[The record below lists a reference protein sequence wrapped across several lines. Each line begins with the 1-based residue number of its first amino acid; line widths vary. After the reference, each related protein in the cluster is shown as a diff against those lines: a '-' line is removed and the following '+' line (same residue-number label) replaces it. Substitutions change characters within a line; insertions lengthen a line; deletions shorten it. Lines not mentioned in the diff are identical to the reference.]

1 MQLLI
6 LSFFVLCGL
15 GIVLSAVLP
24 EDSSPRVILWA
35 GSVASLV
42 ACVAGAEGL
51 VGSSSFS
58 LSLWK
63 IPELGTLS
71 FAMDH
76 LSGLFLLVSGV
87 VFFATSIFS
96 ARYLEQYAQH
106 FSLRWFSV
114 SYHVLWIAVAVILLA
129 ADAVLF
135 LIAWEAMSIL
145 AYLLVNFQKEGD
157 ESEEAGS
164 RMLIMSEAGF
174 LAVALAFLL
183 VGKGVTGLDFTSL
196 RAAGA
201 GLSDNFRWAVF
212 LLSFF
217 GFSVKAGLFPFNRW
231 MRGVYAVAPANA
243 CALLSGVL
251 LNLGIYGI
259 VRVNSD
265 LAPVRTAG
273 PGLIVLA
280 IGTISALVGIL
291 YANRENDLKTM
302 LAESSAENMGIV
314 VAAIG
319 AGLVFLAE
327 QAPVLAGIA
336 FIAAFYHMMNHAVY
350 KSLLFH
356 SAGAVDSTVGT
367 RDMDRLGGLI
377 KLQPWIAGFFL
388 VGVLSIAALPPFN
401 GFVSEWLTLQ
411 TLLQSAALQ
420 SAGVKVV
427 FALCGALLAL
437 TAGLAVTCFVKV
449 YAMSFLGVSRS
460 NGQEQKGRVH
470 RSMRLAMGFLAA
482 LCLLLGILPT
492 YVIPVLD
499 QPVSSLVHT
508 RASDA
513 LVPPFFTTSATHG
526 PLPPA
531 FVADFHDIGAQA
543 GRSVLPGA
551 GLVVLH
557 RGGPANPVVFAMST
571 SYTIIVLLLLL
582 GSAFFLVRRWVARRT
597 STVRKPVWA
606 GGLRPLLPEL
616 TYTATGFSNPVRV
629 TFNAIFHPTEVE
641 DSSETVAEHFRV
653 AIRRLVQEVHVLDR
667 VFLRPVQRRVL
678 ELAQRFASMHHG
690 RLNAYVAYILATFV
704 AVLLLARI
712 PGGAQYTVTPAM
724 IVIAVL
730 LADRFL

>member
-1 MQLLI
+1 MQLLV
-6 LSFFVLCGL
+6 LAFFVLCGL
-15 GIVLSAVLP
+15 GIVLSAILP
-24 EDSSPRVILWA
+24 EDSAPRVILWV
-35 GSVASLV
+35 GSAVSLV
-42 ACVAGAEGL
+42 ACAEGAGGL
-51 VGSSSFS
+51 VGGVGFS
-58 LSLWK
+58 RSLWT
-63 IPELGTLS
+63 IPELGTLT

-76 LSGLFLLVSGV
+76 LSALFLLVSGV

-96 ARYLEQYAQH
+96 ARYLEQYAGD
-106 FSLRWFSV
+106 FSLRWFAV
-114 SYHVLWIAVAVILLA
+114 TYHTLWVAVAIILLA
-129 ADAVLF
+129 WDAVLF
-135 LIAWEAMSIL
+135 LIGWEAMSIL
-145 AYLLVNFQKEGD
+145 AYLLVNFQKRAD
-157 ESEEAGS
+157 ESLGAGYL
-164 RMLIMSEAGF
+164 MLGMSEAGF
-174 LAVALAFLL
+174 LAVSLAFLIL
-183 VGKGVTGLDFTSL
+183 GKGVAGLDFTLL

-201 GLSDNFRWAVF
+201 GLAGDIRWAVF

-217 GFSVKAGLFPFNRW
+217 GFGVKAGLFPFNRW
-231 MRGVYAVAPANA
+231 MRGVYAVAPANV

-259 VRVNSD
+259 VRVNGD
-265 LAPVRTAG
+265 LLPVRTAG

-302 LAESSAENMGIV
+302 LAESSTENMGIV
-314 VAAIG
+314 VAALG

-336 FIAAFYHMMNHAVY
+336 FIAALYHMTNHAVY

-356 SAGAVDSTVGT
+356 GAGAVDTTVGT

-437 TAGLAVTCFVKV
+437 TAALAVTCFVKV
-449 YAMSFLGVSRS
+449 YAMSFLGRSRS
-460 NGQEQKGRVH
+460 NGLQQKGRVH
-470 RSMRLAMGFLAA
+470 RSMRVAMGFLAA
-482 LCLLLGILPT
+482 LCLLLGVLPT

-499 QPVSSLVHT
+499 QPVNLLVHART
-508 RASDA
+508 ADA
-513 LVPPFFTTSATHG
+513 LVPPFFTTSAEHG
-526 PLPPA
+526 PLPPP
-531 FVADFHDIGAQA
+531 FVADFHDIGAQV
-543 GRSVLPGA
+543 GRSFLPGP

-571 SYTIIVLLLLL
+571 SYMIVVLILLL
-582 GSAFFLVRRWVARRT
+582 GSAFFLVRKWVARRA
-597 STVRKPVWA
+597 SAVRKPVWA

-629 TFNAIFHPTEVE
+629 TFNAIFHPSEVE
-641 DSSETVAEHFRV
+641 DSSEMVAQHFRT
-653 AIRRLVQEVHVLDR
+653 AIRRLVEEVHILDR
-667 VFLRPVQRRVL
+667 LFYRPIQLSAATVAAT
-678 ELAQRFASMHHG
+678 LARMHHG
-690 RLNAYVAYILATFV
+690 RLNAYVAYVLLTLL
-704 AVLLLARI
+704 AVLLFGR
-712 PGGAQYTVTPAM
+712 Y
-724 IVIAVL
+724 
-730 LADRFL
+730 F

>member
-1 MQLLI
+1 MHLLI
-6 LSFFVLCGL
+6 LSYFVLCGL

-24 EDSSPRVILWA
+24 EDSSPCVILWA

-42 ACVAGAEGL
+42 ACAAGVEGL
-51 VGSSSFS
+51 AGSSAFS
-58 LSLWK
+58 LSLWT
-63 IPELGTLS
+63 IPELGTLTFS
-71 FAMDH
+71 MDQ
-76 LSGLFLLVSGV
+76 LSALFLLVSGV

-96 ARYLEQYAQH
+96 ARYLEQYAQD
-106 FSLRWFSV
+106 FSLRWFSI
-114 SYHVLWIAVAVILLA
+114 SYHALWAAVGVILLA
-129 ADAVLF
+129 GDAVLF
-135 LIAWEAMSIL
+135 LIGWEAMSIL
-145 AYLLVNFQKEGD
+145 AYLLVNFQKQGE
-157 ESEEAGS
+157 ESEEAGYL
-164 RMLIMSEAGF
+164 MLGMSEAGF
-174 LAVALAFLL
+174 LAVALAFLIL
-183 VGKGVTGLDFTSL
+183 GKGVVGLDFTSL

-201 GLSDNFRWAVF
+201 GLGGNIRWAVF

-217 GFSVKAGLFPFNRW
+217 GFSVKAGLIPFNRW
-231 MRGVYAVAPANA
+231 MRGVYAVAPANV

-265 LAPVRTAG
+265 LLPVRTAG

-302 LAESSAENMGIV
+302 LAESSTENMGIV
-314 VAAIG
+314 VAALG

-327 QAPVLAGIA
+327 QSPVLAGIA
-336 FIAAFYHMMNHAVY
+336 FIAALYHVTNHAVY

-356 SAGAVDSTVGT
+356 GAGAVDSTVGT

-437 TAGLAVTCFVKV
+437 TAALAVTCFVKV

-460 NGQEQKGRVH
+460 NGQQRKGRVH
-470 RSMRLAMGFLAA
+470 RSMRMAMGFLAV

-499 QPVSSLVHT
+499 RPVSRLVHT
-508 RASDA
+508 RTSEA
-513 LVPPFFTTSATHG
+513 LVPPFFTASATQG
-526 PLPPA
+526 PLPSA
-531 FVADFHDIGAQA
+531 FVADFHDIGAQV
-543 GRSVLPGA
+543 GRNVLPGP

-557 RGGPANPVVFAMST
+557 RGGAANPVVFAMST
-571 SYTIIVLLLLL
+571 SYMVAILILLL
-582 GSAFFLVRRWVARRT
+582 GFAFFLVRKWVARK
-597 STVRKPVWA
+597 SKAVRKPVWA

-629 TFNAIFHPTEVE
+629 TFDAIFHPSEAE
-641 DSSETVAEHFRV
+641 DSSEMVAQHFRM
-653 AIRRLVQEVHVLDR
+653 AIRRLVDEVHVLDR
-667 VFLRPVQRRVL
+667 IFYRPVR
-678 ELAQRFASMHHG
+678 LAAAKVAACLARIHHG
-690 RLNAYVAYILATFV
+690 RLNAYVAYVLLTLL
-704 AVLLLARI
+704 AVLLLGR
-712 PGGAQYTVTPAM
+712 Y
-724 IVIAVL
+724 
-730 LADRFL
+730 F